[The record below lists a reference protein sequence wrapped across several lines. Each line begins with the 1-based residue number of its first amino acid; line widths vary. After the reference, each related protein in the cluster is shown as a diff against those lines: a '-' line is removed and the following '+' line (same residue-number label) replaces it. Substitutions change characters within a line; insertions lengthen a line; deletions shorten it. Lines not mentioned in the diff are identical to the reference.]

1 MHMIEIKKRIKEKLL
16 FFIVATLGLLAVVV
30 AAVFYSQYKKNI
42 DTDLVVDESGQKV
55 ARAPLTESGVK
66 FDYVFDCR
74 DDKSF
79 STSYDLGSN
88 ALTLTVSPEQ
98 SYVLPQDVSETGA
111 YYTSVDRQVTFYE
124 NGGSARVEINGEVA
138 YENCEAT
145 PAENAG

>member
-1 MHMIEIKKRIKEKLL
+1 MIEVKKLIKQYPLILAAAG
-16 FFIVATLGLLAVVV
+16 FVLLALLV
-30 AAVFYSQYKKNI
+30 AAGFYAQYRQKS
-42 DTDLVVDESGQKV
+42 DTNLILDESGQKV
-55 ARAPLTESGVK
+55 ARAALAESGVK
-66 FDYVFDCR
+66 FDYHFDCR